1 MPTLRTV
8 GWIGTSNSSRDTWHG
23 PNTLSFSFFRKI
35 ALAISWLLNRRQIP
49 QCPEEQRLRH
59 PRNWTSTAG
68 DFSGIFFRFS
78 YWAIPQNF
86 GTHFPQPLQQCGVF
100 LRLKKYEKHN
110 EDYASTF
117 LQLELPQDGARL
129 PQDRLNASG
138 SRFLRISCLGILQEK
153 SPVSSMFLNI
163 LGGRQRWLNTSS
175 GTVLLCKLANTSV
188 P

>member
-23 PNTLSFSFFRKI
+23 PNILSFSFFRKI

-78 YWAIPQNF
+78 YWAIPQSF
-86 GTHFPQPLQQCGVF
+86 GTRFPQPLQQCDVF

-117 LQLELPQDGARL
+117 ASTWV
-129 PQDRLNASG
+129 ASG
-138 SRFLRISCLGILQEK
+138 WRT
-153 SPVSSMFLNI
+153 
-163 LGGRQRWLNTSS
+163 TSS
-175 GTVLLCKLANTSV
+175 GSTGCLRIQIPQDFV
-188 P
+188 PRHSSEKHLFLQCSQHFWGVDNGG